1 MSQSDIQ
8 FARVNASTDGD
19 NTVVAAVA
27 AKKIRVLGYNL
38 TSRTAGLLTIRS
50 AAAGAILAELDL
62 VADTPVPYSGPAPA
76 FETAAGELLNF
87 NVAAGVDVVGHL
99 TYVFV
104 D

>member
-8 FARVNASTDGD
+8 FARVNASADGD

-27 AKKIRVLGYNL
+27 GKKIRVLGYNL
-38 TSRTAGLLTIRS
+38 TSRTAGLLTIKS
-50 AAAGAILAELDL
+50 STTSTLAELDL
-62 VADTPVPYSGPAPA
+62 VADTAVPYSGPAPA
-76 FETAAGELLNF
+76 FETVAGELLNF

-99 TYVFV
+99 TYVLI

>member
-27 AKKIRVLGYNL
+27 AKKIRVLGYAL
-38 TSRTAGLLTIRS
+38 TSRTAGLLTIKS
-50 AAAGAILAELDL
+50 STTSTLAELDI
-62 VADTPVPYSGPAPA
+62 VADTPFTYDGPAPA
-76 FETAAGELLNF
+76 FETVAGELLNF

-99 TYVFV
+99 AYVLI

>member
-1 MSQSDIQ
+1 MSQSEIQ

-38 TSRTAGLLTIRS
+38 TSRTAGLLTVKS
-50 AAAGAILAELDL
+50 STTSTLAELDL
-62 VADTPVPYSGPAPA
+62 VADTPVPYGGPAPA
-76 FETAAGELLNF
+76 FETVAGELLNF
-87 NVAAGVDVVGHL
+87 NVAATVDVVGHI
-99 TYVFV
+99 TYVLV